1 MDGVSSNAY
10 RLLGFAVWN
19 GAKWYLR
26 RRLPSRPKLLVSAL
40 AGFAGLSA
48 AVVLVRRLSA

>member
-1 MDGVSSNAY
+1 MSSNAY

-26 RRLPSRPKLLVSAL
+26 KRLPSRPKLLASAL
-40 AGFAGLSA
+40 VGFAGLSA
-48 AVVLVRRLSA
+48 AVVLVRRLTA

>member
-1 MDGVSSNAY
+1 MSSNAY

-26 RRLPSRPKLLVSAL
+26 RRLPSPRRVLVAGLAAGLGASAL
-40 AGFAGLSA
+40 AAIAKRA
-48 AVVLVRRLSA
+48 A

>member
-1 MDGVSSNAY
+1 MSSNAY

-26 RRLPSRPKLLVSAL
+26 RRLPSTRKIVLSGLLGLGGVSAAIVL
-40 AGFAGLSA
+40 A
-48 AVVLVRRLSA
+48 RRLTA

>member
-1 MDGVSSNAY
+1 MSSNAY

-26 RRLPSRPKLLVSAL
+26 RRLPSTPKLVLSGL
-40 AGFAGLSA
+40 AGLLGVSV
-48 AVVLVRRLSA
+48 AVVLVRRLTA